1 MMVAPNDHALTI
13 MMFIPPPMPAMI
25 MMAVGDIPSVVI
37 TVIARAVVSIV
48 TDANAKSLGASDC
61 RGR

>member
-1 MMVAPNDHALTI
+1 MMVAPDDHTLTI
-13 MMFIPPPMPAMI
+13 MMFIPPTMPAMI
-25 MMAVGDIPSVVI
+25 MMSVGDIPSVII
-37 TVIARAVVSIV
+37 TVIARAVVSII

>member
-1 MMVAPNDHALTI
+1 MVAPDDHALAV
-13 MMFIPPPMPAMI
+13 MMFIPPSMPAMI
-25 MMAVGDIPSVVI
+25 VMSVGDIPSVII
-37 TVIARAVVSIV
+37 TVIAGAVVSIV